1 MLIFSAYPLN
11 QFQNKV
17 YFRNVFVSVFLL
29 MVFHSANIYS
39 FGILRAQKN
48 NANSIQFVFSAFTDK
63 RDSIQLDVLRFYVS
77 SVQIY
82 SRGKMIAAD
91 SSEFYLVDIKDSSK
105 SSFTLRSKM
114 SESFDEVRFCIGID
128 STTSTSGAI
137 EGDLNPSHQM
147 YWTWQS
153 GYIFVKLEGYV
164 KKKQFQCH
172 LGGYAFPNRAI
183 QEIQFKIDPDREL
196 RFTFDAHHF
205 FTHIPSGIP
214 SVVMR
219 PGEEAKIL
227 MQHFAASMHLEK

>member
-128 STTSTSGAI
+128 SLSSNVLDMAEWLHFCKIGRICKEKTISIS
-137 EGDLNPSHQM
+137 
-147 YWTWQS
+147 
-153 GYIFVKLEGYV
+153 F
-164 KKKQFQCH
+164 
-172 LGGYAFPNRAI
+172 GG
-183 QEIQFKIDPDREL
+183 L
-196 RFTFDAHHF
+196 RFSQQSHTGDS
-205 FTHIPSGIP
+205 IQNRPRQGI
-214 SVVMR
+214 
-219 PGEEAKIL
+219 AIYI
-227 MQHFAASMHLEK
+227 